1 MVYIKLKLICKYV
14 FCYFLMVLLFRKKLK
29 MCICLKLNFSYFR
42 FKKKIF
48 LCFICIWEYLL
59 YKNLL
64 FFLKKWC
71 YFWFYF
77 VIFIRNYK
85 LIFVSFKI
93 MILFINNIKFIYL
106 GLFYLFDSIML
117 FYLLGV
123 WLIGLNLFI
132 VF

>member
-42 FKKKIF
+42 FKKKF
-48 LCFICIWEYLL
+48 FYVLFVYENICYIKIYYL
-59 YKNLL
+59 K
-64 FFLKKWC
+64 KKWC

>member
-14 FCYFLMVLLFRKKLK
+14 FCYFLMVLLFRKKIKNVYLFEIKFVILDLK
-29 MCICLKLNFSYFR
+29 KI
-42 FKKKIF
+42 IF

-64 FFLKKWC
+64 FKKKWC